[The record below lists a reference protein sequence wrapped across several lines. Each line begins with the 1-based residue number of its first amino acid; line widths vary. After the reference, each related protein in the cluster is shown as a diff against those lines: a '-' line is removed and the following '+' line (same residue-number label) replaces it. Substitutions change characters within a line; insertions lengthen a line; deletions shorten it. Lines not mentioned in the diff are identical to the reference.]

1 MTYPSL
7 SPDIVRQISFHMA
20 DSPFVLF
27 IWKGV
32 RTMTSGGISQCSPWK
47 IQVTRAK

>member
-7 SPDIVRQISFHMA
+7 SPDIVRQISFHIA
-20 DSPFVLF
+20 DASFVLF
-27 IWKGV
+27 IRKAR